1 MDIATDKLNVK
12 EYEDP
17 FEHGNDRLQ
26 MDTSDQ
32 TYLCYV
38 LVIRKEW
45 KRYEKTMDGSC
56 ISGVCMCMYGQCNG
70 WQGIPFSIKTRAG

>member
-45 KRYEKTMDGSC
+45 EK
-56 ISGVCMCMYGQCNG
+56 I
-70 WQGIPFSIKTRAG
+70 